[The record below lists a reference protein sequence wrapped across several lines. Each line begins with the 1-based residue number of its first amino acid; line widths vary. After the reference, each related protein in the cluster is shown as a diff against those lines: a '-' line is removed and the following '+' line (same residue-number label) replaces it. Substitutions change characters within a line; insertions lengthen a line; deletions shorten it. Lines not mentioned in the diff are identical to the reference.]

1 MVLATASNICKS
13 YGIDKIL
20 NNISFNIDENDK
32 IGLVGPNGAGKTTLM
47 RIIAG
52 VETFDSG
59 DLFLSNNLSLG
70 YLKQN
75 DSAIIDSTVYE
86 EMLEVYSDLIG
97 LEESIRALEEKI
109 SKLSDDGID
118 TSKELNDYSQLNEEF
133 NALDG
138 YAYKSKLKG
147 VLNGLGFGL
156 SDYDRPISGLSGG
169 EKTRLSLGKILLKNP
184 NLLLLDEPT
193 NHLDMRALAWLELYL
208 KSYKGTLVIISHDR
222 YFLDQTVNKIFE
234 IENTKLS
241 TFRGDYSDFVKKKQ
255 QRFEN
260 DLKAFEKQNKEIK
273 KQEELITKFKERGT
287 EKLAKRARSREN
299 RLSAVEVLDKPVS
312 NESRAKIKFSP
323 EVQSGKDVLFTED
336 ISKSYDDK
344 VIVSNGNLDIKKNDR
359 VCIVGPNGGG
369 KTTLLKMILS
379 LIPSDTGYIRLGSNV
394 NIGYFDQE
402 QKVLNEANSLI
413 DEIHN
418 DHVTFTDTKVRGLLG
433 SFLFNGDEVFKKV
446 SVLSGGERVRLSL
459 LKLMLSKSNFL
470 IMDEPTNHLDIDSK
484 EIIEDALLNYEGTLL
499 IVSHDRYFLNKIPNR
514 ILEVENASITEYL
527 GNYDYYINK
536 KKDLMEDAQPEEKV
550 EVNKT
555 QQKIDRKKEKERL
568 AQERKL
574 KKDLSSIEAEI
585 AETEAKIEE
594 IHHELCEEEVFSSLE
609 KSTELNDEISI
620 LSARLE
626 ELYEKWEELHG

>member
-20 NNISFNIDENDK
+20 NNISFNIDENDR

-47 RIIAG
+47 KIIAG

-70 YLKQN
+70 YLRQN
-75 DSAIIDSTVYE
+75 DSAIINSSVYE
-86 EMLEVYSDLIG
+86 EMLEVYSDLIS

-109 SKLSDDGID
+109 SKLSEDGID
-118 TSKELNDYSQLNEEF
+118 TSRELNDYSQLNEEF
-133 NALDG
+133 NSLDG

-147 VLNGLGFGL
+147 VLNGLGF
-156 SDYDRPISGLSGG
+156 SSNDYDRPVSGLSGG

-208 KSYKGTLVIISHDR
+208 KSYRGTLVIISHDR

-234 IENTKLS
+234 IDNTKLS
-241 TFRGDYSDFVKKKQ
+241 TFKGNYSDFVKKKQ

-312 NESRAKIKFSP
+312 NDSRAKIKFSP
-323 EVQSGKDVLFTED
+323 EVQSGKDVLFTEN

-394 NIGYFDQE
+394 NVGYFDQE
-402 QKVLNEANSLI
+402 QKVLNEENSLI

-514 ILEVENASITEYL
+514 ILEVENACITEYL

-568 AQERKL
+568 AQERKS
-574 KKDLSSIEAEI
+574 KKDLSSIEDEI

-594 IHHELCEEEVFSSLE
+594 IHNELCKEEIFSSLE

-620 LSARLE
+620 LNARLE
-626 ELYEKWEELHG
+626 ELYAKWEELHG